1 MLPLRDDLHKT
12 AKCPSDW
19 QELFRLG
26 LNAADR
32 ANPARV
38 LDAAINAL
46 RRELNVEL
54 SGAIKSLLRRL
65 QEQPSLLDVRD
76 LIA

>member
-1 MLPLRDDLHKT
+1 
-12 AKCPSDW
+12 
-19 QELFRLG
+19 
-26 LNAADR
+26 
-32 ANPARV
+32 V
-38 LDAAINAL
+38 LDAATNAL

-76 LIA
+76 LIAWAGLHEASASMASASSQNAHSCPDGA